1 MSEPVSNPYR
11 LHTCE
16 NCHHAI
22 WDREGC
28 YCNRVIAEMRKVCES
43 GTCEHWALNQ
53 YIETNS
59 EEMNKWINAVPTVST
74 VSKIIQ
80 RNH

>member
-1 MSEPVSNPYR
+1 MKSEPVSNPYKLTR
-11 LHTCE
+11 TCE
-16 NCHHAI
+16 HCHHAI
-22 WDREGC
+22 WDKEGC

-59 EEMNKWINAVPTVST
+59 EEMNK
-74 VSKIIQ
+74 
-80 RNH
+80 